1 MTKLR
6 KIQDPSDPDG
16 SKYII
21 VGNVLHDILDPA
33 MEDVAQT
40 VDGVGLNIFVLAEAV
55 KLGAVDVV
63 VGVQGILGYAALLH
77 RFP

>member
-6 KIQDPSDPDG
+6 KKQDPSDPDG

-21 VGNVLHDILDPA
+21 VGNVFHDILDPA
-33 MEDVAQT
+33 MEDVAQA
-40 VDGVGLNIFVLAEAV
+40 VDGVGLHVFILAEPV

>member
-6 KIQDPSDPDG
+6 KIQDTSDLDG

-21 VGNVLHDILDPA
+21 VRNVLHDILDPA

-63 VGVQGILGYAALLH
+63 VGVQRILRYAALLH